1 MDNKYYELI
10 SEIIKNHPK
19 YNNYNDILDDLIN
32 DVYSHAEVV
41 ITKVEDEETIA
52 TYLKKVA
59 TTSLITVP
67 KRLNVAKKSSSKAL
81 DLISQIKDNAKRQEA
96 ETIETSN
103 DVIIPEIEIN
113 TDTTLEEFEP
123 LVDEPEETSQTIVE
137 NYIEEKEEEILT
149 NNDTEE
155 IQDCAEDINTE
166 TIEVNKNLV
175 DLMINGIP
183 DETTTEE
190 TVNASFNE
198 FTLEEPEDDS
208 FDFESLDDLES
219 IECIK
224 EDEDQTQEEVI
235 IEEND
240 IDLNT
245 KEEEEENNATDNETN
260 IIEIIDT
267 EDVSAEKISELDLE
281 DNSDIFE
288 ELKQENSLDEIDNL
302 EIVDDFDL
310 IEETTTIVDTED
322 VSSGDSDFKEPEF
335 SCFNYMPEKNKI
347 DVNEISDEIINLAKS
362 NPNLKIVEIFEAR
375 YKDNLPLNEIAVKL
389 DIEIELIIE
398 ALNELEDIVEA

>member
-81 DLISQIKDNAKRQEA
+81 DLISQIKDNAKKQEA
-96 ETIETSN
+96 EIFEVSN
-103 DVIIPEIEIN
+103 DVSFAEEEIN
-113 TDTTLEEFEP
+113 TNTTLEEFEP

-137 NYIEEKEEEILT
+137 NYIEEEEEEEEEVLT
-149 NNDTEE
+149 NSD
-155 IQDCAEDINTE
+155 AEINTE
-166 TIEVNKNLV
+166 SIEVNKNLV
-175 DLMINGIP
+175 DLMINGVP

-190 TVNASFNE
+190 TVNASFDE
-198 FTLEEPEDDS
+198 FTLEESEDDS
-208 FDFESLDDLES
+208 FDFESLDDVET
-219 IECIK
+219 IECV
-224 EDEDQTQEEVI
+224 EEYEDQTQEEVL

-245 KEEEEENNATDNETN
+245 KEEEENNTTDNETN
-260 IIEIIDT
+260 ITEIIDT
-267 EDVSAEKISELDLE
+267 EDISVENISELDLE
-281 DNSDIFE
+281 DHSDIFE

-322 VSSGDSDFKEPEF
+322 VSSGNSDFKEPEF
-335 SCFNYMPEKNKI
+335 SCFNYIPEKNKI

-398 ALNELEDIVEA
+398 ALSELEDIVEA